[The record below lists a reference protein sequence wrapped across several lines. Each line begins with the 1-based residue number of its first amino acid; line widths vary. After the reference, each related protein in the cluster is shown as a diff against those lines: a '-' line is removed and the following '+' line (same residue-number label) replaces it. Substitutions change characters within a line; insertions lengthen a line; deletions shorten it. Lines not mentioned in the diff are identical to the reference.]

1 VQRLVRC
8 VRSRPEAGATALA
21 LSDAGKL
28 VGEGAL
34 HSSQTTQI
42 LWAVAR
48 LHAQPPWLPAAL
60 QALHADMGDASFAD
74 LCLAAWAVARLSP
87 RHRPRDSFISDLWT
101 ATSAHLGVLTPLTA
115 SQLGFAVSAG
125 MSVRPPDRWTEAFL
139 QHTQHLLPQ
148 CAGGELRQIFSGVSL
163 MPAVPADWLSAF
175 WAAVQARCQL
185 PGGMSTDELT
195 GILQSAARM
204 GCDIDSTPMDVIQSA
219 VEASIA
225 QFSNASLALLM
236 WTLVKLGRLPDV
248 IFLDGL
254 VAETRR
260 RLEGAADGTGW
271 TMESLWLL
279 LSSLA
284 ELRHRP
290 SDAWLRAFDTA
301 ALPLLGGA
309 SAKELSRLMWA
320 HAVLDANPGAAWLEA
335 FDSRCTSQLS
345 SFNTQGLANTCWAVV
360 VLQAYECAAL
370 PSLWSRWL
378 TRMAEG
384 GGEAAALD
392 WVQLAEVA
400 LVAARERPGLLQEMD
415 SGMEK
420 MSRARWAEHA
430 QAQHTGPRASSSH
443 NRVAAR
449 LQTNLK
455 VPFKRNKLC
464 SQSARLVD
472 LALEVDQLRL
482 AVMVDGP
489 ALFTRNTWQQTGS
502 ARLRDRALTLA
513 GWRVVVLPWFALEG
527 LRDPSAFSEYLRR
540 RLAEAAEAEV
550 RRQTAG
556 GTH

>member
-1 VQRLVRC
+1 M
-8 VRSRPEAGATALA
+8 RSRPEAGAAAQA

-28 VGEGAL
+28 VQEGAL
-34 HSSQTTQI
+34 HSSQTAQI
-42 LWAVAR
+42 LWAAAK
-48 LHAQPPWLPAAL
+48 LNAQPPWLPAAL
-60 QALHADMGDASFAD
+60 QALRADMSDASFAE

-87 RHRPRDSFISDLWT
+87 RHRPGDGFVTDLWA
-101 ATSAHLGVLTPLTA
+101 ATSAHLGHLTPLTA

-125 MSVRPPDRWTEAFL
+125 MSVRPPDRWTAAYL

-163 MPAVPADWLSAF
+163 MPAVQSEWLSAF
-175 WAAVQARCQL
+175 WAAVQARCLL
-185 PGGMSTDELT
+185 PDGMSTAELT

-204 GCDIDSTPMDVIQSA
+204 GCDIDSTAMDVIQSA
-219 VEASIA
+219 AEASIS
-225 QFSNASLALLM
+225 QFSNAALALLL

-260 RLEGAADGTGW
+260 RLEGAADGPGW

-290 SDAWLRAFDTA
+290 SDAWLRAFDAA

-309 SAKELSRLMWA
+309 TAKELSRLIWA
-320 HAVLDANPGAAWLEA
+320 HAVLDANPGEAWLKA
-335 FDSRCTSQLS
+335 FDSRCTAHLP
-345 SFNTQGLANTCWAVV
+345 SFNTQGLANTCWALV
-360 VLQAYECAAL
+360 VLQAYDCAAL
-370 PSLWSRWL
+370 PRLWARWL
-378 TRMAEG
+378 VRMAER

-400 LVAARERPGLLQEMD
+400 VVAAHERPGLLQEMD

-420 MSRARWAEHA
+420 TARTRWAEHV
-430 QAQHTGPRASSSH
+430 QAQRSSDSSSH

-449 LQTNLK
+449 LQTDLR
-455 VPFKRNKLC
+455 VPFKRSKLC

-502 ARLRDRALTLA
+502 ARLRDRSLSLA

-527 LRDPSAFSEYLRR
+527 LRDPAACSEYLRR

-556 GTH
+556 DTP